1 MSPFGDCVVITFL
14 SFRAS
19 EARHGI
25 QYFQHVLDAGFHRH
39 DDVDGFFTIATQ
51 SLGGGRGRMKSLSLE
66 IPANHKPRAIF
77 SLFSGYRPSP
87 V

>member
-1 MSPFGDCVVITFL
+1 VFSSGDSVAIIFL

-51 SLGGGRGRMKSLSLE
+51 SPAAEDKKSE
-66 IPANHKPRAIF
+66 PRALLPF
-77 SLFSGYRPSP
+77 MPGFNNRSCRSLH
-87 V
+87 